1 MRLLLSLA
9 SLLLANAVRAE
20 DTKPQAAAE
29 RGLKF
34 LLADAAAWK
43 KERQCATCHH
53 GTFTVWALV
62 EARKQGYAVAP
73 ESLTEAVTWTK
84 ERFKD
89 LDKPRDTR
97 PGWSMVNSPALML
110 GLMATAV
117 DQKEISADDLK
128 RIAGHLLR
136 HQEEDGSW
144 SWASAPAK
152 NRPPPFFES
161 DEVAT
166 RLGILALGSAKES
179 KESAEKAAK
188 WLEKAKPADTTQ
200 AAAYR
205 LLMAARSKKDFTPE
219 LKAILKRQNKDGGW
233 GQVPLAASDA
243 YATGQAL
250 YLMSLAGV
258 KPDRDEVR
266 RGVAFLVGNQKA
278 DGSWPM
284 TRRGHEGV
292 TPGESCARTRSDH
305 REPRTCRD

>member
-1 MRLLLSLA
+1 MKPLLYVVV
-9 SLLLANAVRAE
+9 LLIGSSVRAG

-34 LLADAAAWK
+34 LLADADAWK

-53 GTFTVWALV
+53 GTFTVWAL
-62 EARKQGYAVAP
+62 AP
-73 ESLTEAVTWTK
+73 EALTEAVTWTK
-84 ERFKD
+84 ERFFKD

-97 PGWSMVNSPALML
+97 PGYSMVNSSALML

-128 RIAGHLLR
+128 RITGHLLR
-136 HQEEDGSW
+136 HQEVDGSW
-144 SWASAPAK
+144 SWASAPAA

-166 RLGILALGSAKES
+166 RIGILALGSAKDS
-179 KESAEKAAK
+179 KEGVEKAAA
-188 WLEKAKPADTTQ
+188 WLAKAKPADTSQ

-205 LLMAARSKKDFTPE
+205 LLIAARTKKDFAPE
-219 LKAILKRQNKDGGW
+219 LEAVLKRQNKDGGW
-233 GQVPLAASDA
+233 GQVPNAASDA
-243 YATGQAL
+243 YATGQIL
-250 YLMSLAGV
+250 YLMNVAGV
-258 KPDRDEVR
+258 KRDREEVR

-284 TRRGHEGV
+284 MRRGHQGV
-292 TPGESCARTRSDH
+292 TPGEFKQPIIYFGSAWATLALMRTN
-305 REPRTCRD
+305 PR